1 MLLGFRTPQALR
13 EIGRSRLVSWMQ
25 IHNIAQ
31 ASKVA
36 DAALAA
42 AESQHTSLVGEE
54 CAAEIVKS
62 GRSWSSTMNSTSWTG
77 SSSRNSA
84 STTSMPG
91 FGQRLGAEFIA
102 ATGGDVAALGSA
114 DRLAAFAGLA
124 PAPRDS
130 GGSAAIS
137 AVRSGSTDAC

>member
-1 MLLGFRTPQALR
+1 MRGRDRQIRQILELNDELDELDRLIEQEFRQHHQAD
-13 EIGRSRLVSWMQ
+13 I
-25 IHNIAQ
+25 I
-31 ASKVA
+31 
-36 DAALAA
+36 
-42 AESQHTSLVGEE
+42 
-54 CAAEIVKS
+54 
-62 GRSWSSTMNSTSWTG
+62 
-77 SSSRNSA
+77 
-84 STTSMPG
+84 TSMPG